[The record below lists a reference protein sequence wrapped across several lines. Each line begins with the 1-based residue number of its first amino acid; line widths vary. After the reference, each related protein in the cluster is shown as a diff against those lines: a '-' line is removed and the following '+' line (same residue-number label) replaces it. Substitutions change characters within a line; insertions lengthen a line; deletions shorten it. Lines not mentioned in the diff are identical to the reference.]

1 MRYLI
6 GCDLTR
12 ISKLAQ
18 ASPVPALRKER
29 EERGTPRCC

>member
-6 GCDLTR
+6 GFDATR

-18 ASPVPALRKER
+18 ASPVPALRTER
-29 EERGTPRCC
+29 EERGTPLHW